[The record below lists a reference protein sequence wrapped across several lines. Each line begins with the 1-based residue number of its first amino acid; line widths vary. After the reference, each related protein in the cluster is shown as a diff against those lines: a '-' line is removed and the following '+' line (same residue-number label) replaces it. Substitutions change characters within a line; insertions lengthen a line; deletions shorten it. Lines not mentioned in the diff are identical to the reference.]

1 MIRQSL
7 YRHLIVFPARLF
19 VVFERLFK
27 PRSYASTVVEFS
39 YMMIDIACIVD
50 DFLYDIY
57 TEIDAQR
64 LTQAKVIELPK
75 QIRWLVLKTERCLN
89 I

>member
-1 MIRQSL
+1 MNIDVDDIVMIRQSL

-27 PRSYASTVVEFS
+27 PRSYASTVVEFI

-50 DFLYDIY
+50 DFLYDTY

-64 LTQAKVIELPK
+64 LTQAKVIEL
-75 QIRWLVLKTERCLN
+75 
-89 I
+89 